1 MPLPFSVAQPGMTA
15 NVLGENKGDPVITIS
30 GAPTRKTNGQLRM
43 TTIEATGPDASVSL
57 GDVIDGWFR
66 TDRAVM
72 PRDSVYPSGNSVKE
86 IEQHNADQ
94 MRQSQD
100 TATKAAL
107 SYLHEK
113 NDVKVTLKLADVGGP
128 SAGLLFTLGII
139 DKLDGD
145 GSGGDLTGGR
155 NVAGTD
161 DRRRRQGRRGRRHAK
176 TQAARRDGA
185 TVFLVPKA
193 ECSDAKSN
201 CPRGCDWFRATTLK
215 GAVDALVSLQK
226 EKGEF
231 SGRGPVRPIMPQAR
245 GLARTPPSCFEQGV
259 PQRRCSRPTTPPR
272 SPASLNRGT
281 PPRVASLLRL
291 AAARTRPRSPALPR
305 PRRFSA
311 T

>member
-1 MPLPFSVAQPGMTA
+1 
-15 NVLGENKGDPVITIS
+15 
-30 GAPTRKTNGQLRM
+30 M

-94 MRQSQD
+94 MKQSQD
-100 TATKAAL
+100 AATEAAL

-155 NVAGTD
+155 NVAGTGTID
-161 DRRRRQGRRGRRHAK
+161 ADGKVGAVGGVGLK

-193 ECSDAKSN
+193 ECSDAKSEL
-201 CPRGCDWFRATTLK
+201 PKGLRLVPVTTLK
-215 GAVDALVSLQK
+215 GAVDALVSL
-226 EKGEF
+226 EKGKG
-231 SGRGPVRPIMPQAR
+231 SV
-245 GLARTPPSCFEQGV
+245 PSC
-259 PQRRCSRPTTPPR
+259 
-272 SPASLNRGT
+272 
-281 PPRVASLLRL
+281 
-291 AAARTRPRSPALPR
+291 
-305 PRRFSA
+305 
-311 T
+311 

>member
-1 MPLPFSVAQPGMTA
+1 MLSRLTRLQAIAICAVPVVALLATAAFAPLPFSVAQPGMTA

-30 GAPTRKTNGQLRM
+30 GAPTRTTSGQLRM

-94 MRQSQD
+94 MKQSQD
-100 TATKAAL
+100 AATEAAL

-155 NVAGTD
+155 NVAGTGTID
-161 DRRRRQGRRGRRHAK
+161 ADGKVGAVGGVGLK

-193 ECSDAKSN
+193 ECSDAKSEL
-201 CPRGCDWFRATTLK
+201 PKGLRLVPVTTLK
-215 GAVDALVSLQK
+215 GAVDALVSL
-226 EKGEF
+226 EKGKG
-231 SGRGPVRPIMPQAR
+231 SV
-245 GLARTPPSCFEQGV
+245 PSC
-259 PQRRCSRPTTPPR
+259 
-272 SPASLNRGT
+272 
-281 PPRVASLLRL
+281 
-291 AAARTRPRSPALPR
+291 
-305 PRRFSA
+305 
-311 T
+311 